1 MGTTTMVAAAISRSY
16 RMPLDVMKAYRP
28 NGSVRTSVLLV
39 TSTDHKNEFQQVMA
53 FSRPM
58 VTSAGLAMGTMMRH
72 R

>member
-1 MGTTTMVAAAISRSY
+1 
-16 RMPLDVMKAYRP
+16 MPLDVMKAYRP